1 MLRVPSQC
9 PPWVGV
15 CVASLTPKKAKST
28 IPSQAAHE
36 SLGHSCLFAV
46 ESCRG
51 RSPRAERI
59 CVMRSSLYLLQQ
71 GVFSSNSQSEIRLGR
86 YPMAS
91 LDDQPFLPFVQVPRQ
106 LRGMVRVR
114 WHLPSERPCLC
125 LRDQFTKR
133 SANHGGGGK
142 GVEHRRGLPC
152 RFQKSITLGSVGL
165 RRCLPDATGRRTK
178 ATANGDST
186 GGKKGDPR
194 LWENPRPWL

>member
-1 MLRVPSQC
+1 MDRRRLSTSELGRTCAPVVLRVPSQC
-9 PPWVGV
+9 PPWWV
-15 CVASLTPKKAKST
+15 CVASLTPKKAKRT

-114 WHLPSERPCLC
+114 WHLPSERPMFMPS
-125 LRDQFTKR
+125 RPVHKKIRQSWRRWEGSRASSR
-133 SANHGGGGK
+133 SPMSVSEVDHLGIGGPSAMFAGCNGAADEGHG
-142 GVEHRRGLPC
+142 
-152 RFQKSITLGSVGL
+152 
-165 RRCLPDATGRRTK
+165 
-178 ATANGDST
+178 
-186 GGKKGDPR
+186 
-194 LWENPRPWL
+194 